1 MKKAGKYIL
10 LFLTVACLAYI
21 FSNSLKNSSSSSA
34 QSGRIVQLVSE
45 LCEVLTG
52 KPVHPDRITHFVRKL
67 AHFTEF
73 ALLGFLGT
81 SAMAS
86 FFGKVRGRV
95 HVLLFWG
102 LASAVTDE
110 FLQRFSRGRSP
121 QVTDITL
128 DFAGFLLGLGVAW
141 LISALVARKRR
152 KYELGV
158 SVS

>member
-1 MKKAGKYIL
+1 MKKWGKFVL
-10 LFLTVACLAYI
+10 LFLTVLCLAYI
-21 FSNSLKNSSSSSA
+21 FSNSLKNSTASSA
-34 QSGRIVQLVSE
+34 QSGRIVQFVSDLWE
-45 LCEVLTG
+45 TVTG
-52 KPVHPDRITHFVRKL
+52 KSVHPDRVTHFIRKL

-81 SAMAS
+81 SALAS

-102 LASAVTDE
+102 LAAAVTDE

-128 DFAGFLLGLGVAW
+128 DFSGFLLGLGVAW
-141 LISALVARKRR
+141 LICALIARKRR